1 MILSFRRL
9 APPKEERSVSSVAME
24 ITSLSG
30 ATLCQLHE
38 EELGRMVASG
48 KTFLDLKILLAN
60 QIGRSRFRQR
70 LFTEMGELQDDMP
83 LTGLPSVQLV
93 ILDFCTPEKA
103 VWDRL
108 LLACRENQDA
118 EVANLLKTPLNP
130 DGRCAHR
137 DSPPIW
143 HAAQQG
149 HLEVVRLL
157 LEAGA
162 DMNAANTDG
171 TTALFVAAEWGY
183 LEVVRLLIEAE
194 ADMNAKDAHGD
205 TALLVAAMRGHLEVV
220 RLLLKAGADMN
231 VVDTDGA
238 TALFVAAAHGRLE
251 VLQLLLEA
259 GADVNAARADGAT
272 ALFVATENSRNS
284 EVVRLLLEAGADVN
298 AAKADGTTALFVAA
312 SRGDLEKVQ
321 LLLEAGA

>member
-157 LEAGA
+157 IEAGADMNAKDAQYHEDTALLVAARGGHLEVVRLLVEAGA
-162 DMNAANTDG
+162 DMNAANARG
-171 TTALFVAAEWGY
+171 ATALLVAAQQGH
-183 LEVVRLLIEAE
+183 LEVVRLLIEAG
-194 ADMNAKDAHGD
+194 ADVNVANADGE
-205 TALLVAAMRGHLEVV
+205 TALLDQAARGHLEEV

-231 VVDTDGA
+231 AKD
-238 TALFVAAAHGRLE
+238 
-251 VLQLLLEA
+251 
-259 GADVNAARADGAT
+259 ADGAT
-272 ALFVATENSRNS
+272 PLFFCSRMRPLGSGAVVAQGRS
-284 EVVRLLLEAGADVN
+284 
-298 AAKADGTTALFVAA
+298 
-312 SRGDLEKVQ
+312 
-321 LLLEAGA
+321 